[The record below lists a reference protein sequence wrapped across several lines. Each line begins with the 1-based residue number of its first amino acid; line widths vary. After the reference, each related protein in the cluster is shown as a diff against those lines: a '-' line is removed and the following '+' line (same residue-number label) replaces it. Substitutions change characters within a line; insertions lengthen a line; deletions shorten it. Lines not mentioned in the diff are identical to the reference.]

1 MRQSLT
7 ERVVLSIRME
17 MLRQNIA
24 TAELAER
31 LDKDYLWLH
40 RRLKRV
46 TPFLLEDVQRVAD
59 ALNVPMTSLIHE
71 AAAGATA

>member
-17 MLRQNIA
+17 MLRQDIA

-31 LDKDYLWLH
+31 LNKEYLWLH
-40 RRLKRV
+40 RRLKGI

-59 ALNVPMTSLIHE
+59 ALNVPMTSLIQE
-71 AAAGATA
+71 ASAVA